1 MRVMPYWPFSEL
13 IPLNDIDQYLSWVY
27 RFEISI
33 SQSPTKIWTYTLDD
47 LVQLTV
53 IVNFSV
59 LALLVYDWLMELSRW
74 LSGKESAC
82 QAEMRVRSLGQ
93 KDPLEEGMATHSSI
107 LTWKIPW
114 TEEPGGLWSIGSTK
128 SQRWLSGWTTKT
140 GLVSNSYLKCRE
152 LMRMKIRHCQ
162 SKDQMTVNSTVWI
175 NVKHKLE

>member
-1 MRVMPYWPFSEL
+1 MG
-13 IPLNDIDQYLSWVY
+13 LSIWDFY
-27 RFEISI
+27 FKISY
-33 SQSPTKIWTYTLDD
+33 KNMNTYFGWLRSADSD
-47 LVQLTV
+47 SY
-53 IVNFSV
+53 FSV
-59 LALLVYDWLMELSRW
+59 LALLVYKDWLMGLSRW

-82 QAEMRVRSLGQ
+82 QAEMRVRSPGQ

-114 TEEPGGLWSIGSTK
+114 TEEPGGLWSTGSTK
-128 SQRWLSGWTTKT
+128 SQRWLSGWTTET
-140 GLVSNSYLKCRE
+140 GLVSNSYLKCRQ